1 MTPEIIF
8 LKLLTV
14 QLSTMKKVALLGA
27 HSTGRDSL
35 KQCGGVGVMIHKQV
49 MLSAACIGLSTSIPV
64 NNWSRIEIL
73 LSVSP
78 IFNIRKLVQ

>member
-49 MLSAACIGLSTSIPV
+49 ML
-64 NNWSRIEIL
+64 E
-73 LSVSP
+73 
-78 IFNIRKLVQ
+78 F